1 MNENIIVLII
11 WRSLYTVQTINSIFA
26 VGRAPYSIIKEG
38 QVYMA
43 DGIKS
48 GKIPGLLKNNPN
60 QEIYLKVLN
69 FEPDRR
75 ASAIEWLKDLESFV
89 LWLTTILNK

>member
-1 MNENIIVLII
+1 
-11 WRSLYTVQTINSIFA
+11 
-26 VGRAPYSIIKEG
+26 
-38 QVYMA
+38 MA

-48 GKIPGLLKNNPN
+48 GKLPGLLKNNPN

-89 LWLTTILNK
+89 L